1 MPRAWISTM
10 SGLPESVPM
19 LTAPYIADIAQ
30 QMTNL
35 PWYLLPLYPH
45 PSFPPVAQ
53 NYECPALAPV
63 LTKVSGGSL
72 SRVYGLLP
80 ILSVITLALLNG
92 HAFIIDVA
100 YQAITSIRILSS
112 GSVANSP
119 GHIAMPW
126 YSSLLVCSHCKAS
139 CTADCRTQNIQDSQ
153 LVGKD
158 LFPINMMAII
168 LLNVLTGCSESF
180 PSNMPATPSVFTS

>member
-1 MPRAWISTM
+1 MPRAWIGMT

-35 PWYLLPLYPH
+35 PWYLLPLYSH

-53 NYECPALAPV
+53 NYKCPVLAPV
-63 LTKVSGGSL
+63 PTKVSGGS
-72 SRVYGLLP
+72 SSWVYGLLP
-80 ILSVITLALLNG
+80 ISSVITLALLNG
-92 HAFIIDVA
+92 RTFIIDMA
-100 YQAITSIRILSS
+100 YQAMTSIRILSS
-112 GSVANSP
+112 GSVANCP
-119 GHIAMPW
+119 GHIAMPR

-139 CTADCRTQNIQDSQ
+139 CTADCCTRNIQDSQ
-153 LVGKD
+153 SVGKG
-158 LFPINMMAII
+158 LFPINVMARI
-168 LLNVLTGCSESF
+168 LLNVLTGCGKGF